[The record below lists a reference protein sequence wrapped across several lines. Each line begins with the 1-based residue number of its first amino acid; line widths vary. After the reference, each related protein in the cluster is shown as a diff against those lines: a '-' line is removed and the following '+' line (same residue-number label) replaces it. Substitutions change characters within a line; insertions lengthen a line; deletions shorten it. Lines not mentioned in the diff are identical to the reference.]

1 VLVLAAALFAP
12 TLLLLAI
19 VVVVLLAPIFIVRVF
34 VLVVLEVAFD
44 PRYPTPPTTRQR
56 LRWRSGFGC
65 LGFALVNVFVV
76 GSGRTISPDLARSRL
91 ISPAVVVVELHRRAP
106 PGRRR

>member
-1 VLVLAAALFAP
+1 MLVLAAALFAP

-19 VVVVLLAPIFIVRVF
+19 VVVVLLAPTFIVRVF

-44 PRYPTPPTTRQR
+44 PRYPTPATTRQR

-76 GSGRTISPDLARSRL
+76 VAQLRWAMGSGRTISHDLA
-91 ISPAVVVVELHRRAP
+91 
-106 PGRRR
+106 